1 MVPKTR
7 DLPQYHHV
15 VGAMLRVVLWG
26 LGRHNARV
34 PVIFLF
40 YSISSPSTNARVLV
54 KPCISKSPHSNKPYH
69 IYIYAHTHTYV
80 RTYMCTYIHVHICII
95 LRNNNGIYIY
105 IYIYIYLDRL
115 HRGWAAARAARC
127 ICQLPVDTH
136 RTFSKVK
143 VLGHFLWKW
152 KVTIYYRKTLFTTER
167 HCRVYFQYVNLQ
179 STPTLQSQK
188 CSL

>member
-105 IYIYIYLDRL
+105 IYIHIFRSVAQRLGCCTCCEMYMSTSSRHPSYILKS
-115 HRGWAAARAARC
+115 
-127 ICQLPVDTH
+127 QSP
-136 RTFSKVK
+136 RTFSMEMESHYLLQKD
-143 VLGHFLWKW
+143 
-152 KVTIYYRKTLFTTER
+152 TIYYRKAL
-167 HCRVYFQYVNLQ
+167 
-179 STPTLQSQK
+179 
-188 CSL
+188 